1 MKREDRPGVGKVL
14 CSQNA
19 LLQGLLGPHPW
30 LLALEARG
38 TVAYLSLCCSQEFFY
53 DIKHSDLAKKSLDI
67 SVWDYDIGKSND
79 YIGKCFSSRGQP
91 PPLASPEED
100 PSWGAGEGHIH
111 TTPYPG
117 ALQAQD

>member
-30 LLALEARG
+30 LLAPEVQG

-79 YIGKCFSSRGQP
+79 YIGECSSSRDSLFIWAPQKRIP
-91 PPLASPEED
+91 C
-100 PSWGAGEGHIH
+100 
-111 TTPYPG
+111 G
-117 ALQAQD
+117 ALGKATFTQPHLLEARQAQG